1 MIENFE
7 AVANQTK
14 TKINEYADKAEEML
28 DNIKNNF
35 DNKAETIS
43 TSATSET
50 EIEIVKLEKVD
61 LATNQAA
68 QIDDSLVY
76 DVNESN
82 QKSTKFSKNININTV
97 SNADESKTLNYDTN
111 DLLRAE
117 KSLKKNINP
126 IIDGDK
132 KEH

>member
-1 MIENFE
+1 
-7 AVANQTK
+7 
-14 TKINEYADKAEEML
+14 ML

-68 QIDDSLVY
+68 RIDDSLVY

-82 QKSTKFSKNININTV
+82 HKSTKFSKNININTV
-97 SNADESKTLNYDTN
+97 SNAEESKTLNYDTN